1 MTHKD
6 HNAVTDFNWW
16 LKWLACWITLAG
28 AVSTAAGWDP
38 VNVYLLNAGS
48 AIYLWW
54 SVRIREH
61 SLIVINTGLL
71 IIYFSGTISRLFA

>member
-71 IIYFSGTISRLFA
+71 VIYFSGTVSRLLA